1 MEPLTIV
8 LIVLAIVAVW
18 AVAEMAITIR
28 KARAALDEISHSAT
42 EAIDQVTPVVSKL
55 DGVVDELQPALR
67 EVNSSLGDVSSATHG
82 VAGVGDAAGRIVN
95 TATSAAVGVVS
106 KVASFGGITI
116 PEGQQLIGKGGDKA
130 ASKPEQEAETDAP
143 AEDAR
148 PHREPSYVSYAPVT
162 APSDD
167 SADFVVTGYAAALKR
182 DVLHDAA
189 RSDAAEQACVIPA
202 IRGRCQPRDRVP
214 VAVKCARV
222 LA

>member
-67 EVNSSLGDVSSATHG
+67 EVPPVMEKVSTLMDDASVSLNSVNSILGDVSSATHG

-116 PEGQQLIGKGGDKA
+116 PEGQQLIGKGGDNA
-130 ASKPEQEAETDAP
+130 ASKPEQEAEADAP

-167 SADFVVTGYAAALKR
+167 SAD
-182 DVLHDAA
+182 
-189 RSDAAEQACVIPA
+189 EE
-202 IRGRCQPRDRVP
+202 
-214 VAVKCARV
+214 
-222 LA
+222 

>member
-67 EVNSSLGDVSSATHG
+67 EVPPMMDKVSTLMDEASVSLNSVNSILGDVSSATHG

-116 PEGQQLIGKGGDKA
+116 PEGQNLIGKGGDKEA
-130 ASKPEQEAETDAP
+130 DKAEDEAEADAP
-143 AEDAR
+143 AVDTR
-148 PHREPSYVSYAPVT
+148 RHRETSYVSYAPVT
-162 APSDD
+162 AASDD
-167 SADFVVTGYAAALKR
+167 STSK
-182 DVLHDAA
+182 
-189 RSDAAEQACVIPA
+189 E
-202 IRGRCQPRDRVP
+202 
-214 VAVKCARV
+214 
-222 LA
+222 

>member
-8 LIVLAIVAVW
+8 LIVLGIVAVW

-67 EVNSSLGDVSSATHG
+67 EVPPMMEKVSTLVDDASVSLNSVNSILGDVSSATHG

-130 ASKPEQEAETDAP
+130 AGKPEQSAELDAP
-143 AEDAR
+143 VEDAR

-167 SADFVVTGYAAALKR
+167 SA
-182 DVLHDAA
+182 
-189 RSDAAEQACVIPA
+189 SEE
-202 IRGRCQPRDRVP
+202 
-214 VAVKCARV
+214 
-222 LA
+222 